1 MCPEGTQVHSVR
13 NDRSARGAAA
23 SSECHGEDLANTS
36 KASGSKGAKESS
48 PPSTTPPVAGT
59 PSGGSGYAIGAALFA
74 VAIAALLYT
83 RCSGDEESAPTPPP
97 VTTAPPTATQEADLP
112 EFAPPPP
119 PEEEEDAGAEDAGKQ
134 VSSGGKK
141 PAGNGTGSGGPC
153 GGCGKGVS
161 SGALNS
167 AVSSTA
173 GLARGCYQR
182 ALRTGGAEGSLMVS
196 VSVGPAGNLCGARI
210 TSDSVGNPAIS
221 QCVLAKFQ
229 SRSYP
234 KPQSGCVVINVPISF
249 KMKNP

>member
-1 MCPEGTQVHSVR
+1 M
-13 NDRSARGAAA
+13 AK
-23 SSECHGEDLANTS
+23 TS

-59 PSGGSGYAIGAALFA
+59 PSGGSGYAIGAVLFA
-74 VAIAALLYT
+74 VAIAVLLYT
-83 RCSGDEESAPTPPP
+83 RCSDDEETAPTPPP
-97 VTTAPPTATQEADLP
+97 ATTAPPTATQQADLP
-112 EFAPPPP
+112 EYAPPPP
-119 PEEEEDAGAEDAGKQ
+119 PEEEEDAGAEDAGAKQ
-134 VSSGGKK
+134 PVSGGGKK
-141 PAGNGTGSGGPC
+141 PADSGSGGPC
-153 GGCGKGVS
+153 GACGKGVS

-234 KPQSGCVVINVPISF
+234 KPQSGCVVVNVPISF
-249 KMKNP
+249 KMKTP